1 MSTGTL
7 RIAGVVPAAGTSSRM
22 GTPKALLDAGGRSFV
37 ASAVASLAQGGCDP
51 VVVVVGPGH
60 HEAARRA
67 SEAGAQVLVND
78 DPGEGPIT
86 SVRLALS
93 SLAGSVDAI
102 ALLPVDHPTVA
113 SSTVV
118 ALIRA
123 LCDSRAPLALPVFQG
138 RRGHPTLFAR
148 ELFPALL
155 DPKLDGGARTVVHAR
170 LDDAALVEVDDPGV
184 VTDVD
189 TPEAYQAAFGA
200 GRDA

>member
-1 MSTGTL
+1 MSTGAL
-7 RIAGVVPAAGTSSRM
+7 RVAGVIPAAGASSRM

-37 ASAVASLAQGGCDP
+37 VSAVGSLAAGGCDP

-67 SEAGAQVLVND
+67 AEAGARVLVNH

-93 SLAGSVDAI
+93 ALTTSVDAI
-102 ALLPVDHPTVA
+102 ALLPVDHPTVEP
-113 SSTVV
+113 STVT
-118 ALIRA
+118 ALVHA
-123 LCDSRAPLALPVFQG
+123 LCDSRAPLAIPVFQG
-138 RRGHPTLFAR
+138 RRGHPALFAR

-155 DPKLDGGARTVVHAR
+155 DPTLVGGARSVVHAR

-184 VTDVD
+184 VADVD
-189 TPEAYQAAFGA
+189 TPAAYRASFGA
-200 GRDA
+200 GGVE